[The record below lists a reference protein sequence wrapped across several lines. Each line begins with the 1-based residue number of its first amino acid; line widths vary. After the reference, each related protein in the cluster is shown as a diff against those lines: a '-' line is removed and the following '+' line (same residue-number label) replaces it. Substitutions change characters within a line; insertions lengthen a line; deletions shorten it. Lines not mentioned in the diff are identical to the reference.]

1 MPALHGG
8 LVSKAGVY
16 RRDFSFFL
24 LFLDAVLVTGS
35 QDALGPG
42 ILTCSDGRVRED
54 FRNQVDTRASVS
66 H

>member
-1 MPALHGG
+1 
-8 LVSKAGVY
+8 VY